1 MASPI
6 PKPTNIKV
14 FEGNRGKRALNKNE
28 PKFAKGELFPP
39 KDLGDFGRI
48 EWDRLSPQLKSMKL
62 LDSASYSTFVA
73 MCRAWDLYNLANLEI
88 QGSGLVVIV
97 ETKFGE
103 RRQANPAIK
112 IAKDAL
118 ADYHRLSKH
127 FGLTPSSRSTLEV
140 PNMGDK
146 GDEFDEI

>member
-6 PKPTNIKV
+6 PKPTNLKI
-14 FEGNRGKRALNKNE
+14 FEGNRGKRKVNKKE
-28 PKFAKGELFPP
+28 PQFDKGALFPP
-39 KDLGDFGRI
+39 KDLGDFGQK
-48 EWDRLSPQLKSMKL
+48 EWDRLFTQLTAMKL

-73 MCRAWDLYNLANLEI
+73 LCRSWDLYNLANLEV
-88 QGSGLVVIV
+88 QASGLIIVV

-103 RRQANPAIK
+103 NRQANPAIK

-127 FGLTPSSRSTLEV
+127 FGLTPSSRSTLEI
-140 PNMGDK
+140 PQQK
-146 GDEFDEI
+146 EEDEFDRL